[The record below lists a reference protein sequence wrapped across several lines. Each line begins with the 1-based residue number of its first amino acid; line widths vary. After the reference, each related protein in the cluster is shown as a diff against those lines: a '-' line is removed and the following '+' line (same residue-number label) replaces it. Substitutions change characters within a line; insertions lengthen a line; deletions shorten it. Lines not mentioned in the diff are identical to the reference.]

1 MSSIRT
7 IIMKICFSDGLTL
20 WLLQLMYHCYS
31 MWSLRC
37 SVNHFRASICKLVG
51 FHHSHLGPV
60 REIDIVLKQTDAKWM
75 RDHSTSVNHCFS
87 IRKNIRDVYLLEYI
101 NEKSYYLLHL
111 IKYLPM
117 QAVIGCSFN
126 VVIAA
131 INPVDALSFYV

>member
-1 MSSIRT
+1 MDEGS
-7 IIMKICFSDGLTL
+7 
-20 WLLQLMYHCYS
+20 QY
-31 MWSLRC
+31 LREPL
-37 SVNHFRASICKLVG
+37 F
-51 FHHSHLGPV
+51 FY
-60 REIDIVLKQTDAKWM
+60 Q
-75 RDHSTSVNHCFS
+75 
-87 IRKNIRDVYLLEYI
+87 KNIRDVYLLEYI